1 MSLTSIDLYE
11 TDGLLLFRPKSII
24 RKTIDLERVIEN
36 AENIYYFYLDSNWEF
51 QFIELKNIHP
61 STPGIPQGYRGFCW
75 AYPRRSHGLQ
85 VLGS

>member
-51 QFIELKNIHP
+51 LYVEFQIN
-61 STPGIPQGYRGFCW
+61 
-75 AYPRRSHGLQ
+75 
-85 VLGS
+85 

>member
-11 TDGLLLFRPKSII
+11 TDGLLLFHPKSII

-51 QFIELKNIHP
+51 QFVGEKE
-61 STPGIPQGYRGFCW
+61 TEKTTDY
-75 AYPRRSHGLQ
+75 
-85 VLGS
+85 